1 MGLLGEGSYR
11 AGYLWLPYVAQW
23 GGMYTP
29 EKKGERMAREKQ
41 GFQFLTVSEVAL
53 LMRVSNMTVYRLI
66 KSGNLKAVQV
76 GNRYR
81 VKESDV
87 HQYLDDHYVRAV

>member
-1 MGLLGEGSYR
+1 MLPSG
-11 AGYLWLPYVAQW
+11 AGCILP
-23 GGMYTP
+23 
-29 EKKGERMAREKQ
+29 KKEGERMAREKQ
-41 GFQFLTVSEVAL
+41 GFQFLTVSEVAQ

-66 KSGNLKAVQV
+66 KSGALKAVQV

>member
-1 MGLLGEGSYR
+1 
-11 AGYLWLPYVAQW
+11 
-23 GGMYTP
+23 
-29 EKKGERMAREKQ
+29 MAREKPTYK
-41 GFQFLTVSEVAL
+41 FLTVREVAV

-66 KSGNLKAVQV
+66 KSGSLKAVQV

-81 VKESDV
+81 VKEEDV

>member
-1 MGLLGEGSYR
+1 M
-11 AGYLWLPYVAQW
+11 LPYVA
-23 GGMYTP
+23 GCILP
-29 EKKGERMAREKQ
+29 KKKGERMAREKQ
-41 GFQFLTVSEVAL
+41 GFQFLTVSEVAV

-66 KSGNLKAVQV
+66 KSGALKAVQV